1 MQLDRKDMLNILKK
15 VIPGVETGNSILEGA
30 DTFLFT
36 DEGIYSY
43 NDSIAVFIPEP
54 TGLKGAVKSKDFYTL
69 LQKLKGDI
77 IKVVLKTDHIVLKCD
92 AVSAKIKMVDSSI
105 LDYVENL
112 NIGELKWKKLD
123 ADFMQ
128 ALALCKL
135 NISNSPFRGIY
146 VEKDLMF
153 STDEIRIASH
163 TLGNKY
169 DKFWLDDF
177 IVNELLKIPGTFTKI
192 SVVKGWVHFQSKDGS
207 IFSCKTNDAS
217 LYPLDELLRRKIDI
231 AKQKGDPSGKLPDTF
246 KEAVDRVSVLAED
259 LSGFSVINLTFT
271 AQDLIVS
278 SHKQTGSIKER
289 IDWEEELDIK
299 EDISTSGDAGFL
311 MEAVNKSFD
320 FYITNR
326 DDSYFIVFTK
336 DKFTLILSTIK

>member
-1 MQLDRKDMLNILKK
+1 MQLNRKNMLNILKK

-43 NDSIAVFIPEP
+43 NDSIAVFTPEP
-54 TGLKGAVKSKDFYTL
+54 TGLTGAVKSKDFYTL
-69 LQKLKGDI
+69 LQKLKEDI
-77 IKVVLKTDHIVLKCD
+77 IKVVPKKDLIILKCGNTT
-92 AVSAKIKMVDSSI
+92 AKIKMVNSSI
-105 LDYVENL
+105 LEYVANL
-112 NIGELKWKKLD
+112 QIDLLEWKKLD
-123 ADFMQ
+123 DDFVN
-128 ALALCKL
+128 ALSLCKL

-153 STDEIRIASH
+153 ATDEIRIASH
-163 TLGNKY
+163 ILGGKY
-169 DKFWLDDF
+169 DKFWLDDS
-177 IVNELLKIPGTFTKI
+177 IVNELLKIPTPFKKI
-192 SVVKGWVHFQSKDGS
+192 SVVKGWVHFQSEDRS
-207 IFSCKTNDAS
+207 VFSCKTNDAA
-217 LYPLDELLRRKIDI
+217 LYPIDELLRRKIDI
-231 AKQKGDPSGKLPDTF
+231 AKQKGDPSGKLPVAF
-246 KEAVDRVSVLAED
+246 KESVDRVSVLAED

-278 SHKQTGSIKER
+278 SQKQTGSIKER
-289 IDWEEELDIK
+289 IDWEEELNIK
-299 EDISTSGDAGFL
+299 EDIQTSGDAGFL